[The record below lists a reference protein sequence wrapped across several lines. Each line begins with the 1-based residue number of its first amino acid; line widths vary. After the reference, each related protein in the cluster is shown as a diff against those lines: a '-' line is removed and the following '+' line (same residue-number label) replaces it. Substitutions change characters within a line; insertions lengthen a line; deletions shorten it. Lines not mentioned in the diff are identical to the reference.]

1 LRKTLALR
9 DKLALDW
16 RKLRS
21 KGHLT
26 MKLSSQ
32 TLFLALIVAGGVALA
47 EGAVDPDVKARQ
59 ELMAANG
66 AAMKTLGGMASAK
79 IAFDATAAEAAKQV
93 LIANAAGTLVV
104 FKNQASD
111 PASHAS
117 NAIWTAWDDFTA
129 KSGDMGKAAEAL
141 DATSPEG
148 IAAGLGAIGGTCKAC
163 HTAYKAS

>member
-1 LRKTLALR
+1 
-9 DKLALDW
+9 
-16 RKLRS
+16 
-21 KGHLT
+21 

-32 TLFLALIVAGGVALA
+32 TLFLALIFAGGIALA
-47 EGAVDPDVKARQ
+47 EGASDPDVKARQ

-66 AAMKTLGGMASAK
+66 AALRTLGGMASAK
-79 IAFDATAAEAAKQV
+79 IAFDAAEAEAAKQV
-93 LIANAAGTLVV
+93 LVANAAGTLVV

-117 NAIWTAWDDFTA
+117 NSIWTAWDDFSA
-129 KSGDMGKAAEAL
+129 KAGDLGKAAEAL
-141 DATSPEG
+141 DTTSADS